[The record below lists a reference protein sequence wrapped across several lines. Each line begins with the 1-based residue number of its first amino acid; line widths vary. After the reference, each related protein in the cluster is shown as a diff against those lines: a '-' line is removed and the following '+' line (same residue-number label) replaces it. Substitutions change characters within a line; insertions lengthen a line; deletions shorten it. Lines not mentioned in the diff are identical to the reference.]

1 MKLKKLGSVVI
12 ACALLITGCSS
23 PAGKDQDKSN
33 TGQSSS
39 ASYPM
44 TIKHAF
50 GETVIEK
57 QPKRVATIAW
67 GNQDTPLALGVE
79 PVGVSKANYG
89 KTDKNGLLPW
99 TAEKY
104 KELGVEK
111 PATFDDIDGLDY
123 EAISN
128 SNPDVILAA
137 YSGITKEEYDLLSKI
152 APVVAYPKLPWQ
164 TYWRDQI
171 TINSTAIGKK
181 DEGEKL
187 VSNLEKLIKEK
198 TNNYS
203 NLKGKKV
210 AFCYFNPADLG
221 KFYIYLPTDPRAAY
235 LTDLGLEVP
244 ESITKLAETS
254 DSFAVEIS
262 SENIDKLKDV
272 DVIVAYGND
281 KLLKQLQSDA
291 LLGTVPAVK
300 RGSVALIEDGSAL
313 AASGTPSA
321 LSIPATI
328 DEYLK
333 ILNEAADKVQ

>member
-1 MKLKKLGSVVI
+1 MKLKGISSIIL
-12 ACALLITGCSS
+12 ACTLLITGCASATS
-23 PAGKDQDKSN
+23 TNKEKSDI
-33 TGQSSS
+33 GRS
-39 ASYPM
+39 ASVSYPM

-57 QPKRVATIAW
+57 QPEKVVTISW
-67 GNQDTPLALGVE
+67 GNQDVPLALGVV
-79 PVGVSKANYG
+79 PAGVSKANYG
-89 KTDKNGLLPW
+89 KADENGLLPW

-111 PATFDDIDGLDY
+111 PVTFDDIDGLDY

-128 SNPDVILAA
+128 SNPDVILAT
-137 YSGITKEEYDLLSKI
+137 YSGITQEEYDLLSKI

-171 TINSTAIGKK
+171 SMNAVAIGKK

-187 VSNLEKLIKEK
+187 ISELETMITEK
-198 TNNYS
+198 TSAYA

-221 KFYIYLPTDPRAAY
+221 KFYVYLPTDPRAAY
-235 LTDLGLEVP
+235 LTDLGLKFP
-244 ESITKLAETS
+244 ESVNKLAETS
-254 DSFAVEIS
+254 DSFALEIS
-262 SENIDKLKDV
+262 SENIDKLADI
-272 DVIVAYGND
+272 DVIVTYGND
-281 KLLKQLQSDA
+281 TLLKQLQSDA

-300 RGSVALIEDGSAL
+300 RGSVAIIEDGSTL
-313 AASGTPSA
+313 AASCTPSA

-333 ILNEAADKVQ
+333 IIGEAADKVQ